1 MTTKPEQ
8 INYLTD
14 AFERQMFE
22 QEIRAMAQRAAAEA
36 FGRAMRR
43 LFARVRSVAAKSR
56 QHAASGLRS
65 A

>member
-56 QHAASGLRS
+56 
-65 A
+65 